1 MIPQTVLDF
10 FHAGKSL
17 PFRSMTVFNFLL
29 EATLA
34 GSVLILVMM
43 VLRLVFRKRIGS
55 RMVYIAW
62 ALVAIRLLVPVALPN
77 PLMNDLRPTYSTDAQ
92 ARPVADQI
100 RIRYQDAMADVA
112 YQLSQSAAETG
123 SVFQESLSTVAH
135 ELDAYTS
142 YGWLGKAYLLCYAAG
157 ALITALVFVARHL
170 RFRRRLRESV
180 VGTLK
185 GAQMALYQSLCE
197 GLKIRPIPVWYVDP
211 LTSPCL
217 VGVAKPMI
225 ALPLTLPPDSLGE
238 ALQHELAHYRARDAW
253 WVLLRSVCCVVH
265 WFNPL
270 VWFAQRLVKTDCEL
284 ACDERVA
291 LRLTPE
297 QRTHYANTLIH
308 TAKRP
313 YSPRTGVLTTG
324 MTMTGKRLMRRVYAI
339 LHIKSVQRIAAALV
353 AIVLVV
359 LSVAAFSTAET
370 KDQTARLTTDSSAFP
385 FQTNDP
391 YPALDKPFTQAVPL
405 TPLTNASEAVAQ
417 AKRYLCAM
425 YPEDQP
431 AIQSQYRFFSQQLG
445 KYSWE
450 VVVWPPEGGETSL
463 YYMELLSAGGLV
475 SVNRSDA
482 FSNGDEKENHP
493 SILPKN
499 LTDVLLI
506 YTQRLSGAVLQNVK
520 VDKASIHG
528 DMETA
533 EGRYVVCDLTN
544 TADPSVMVSLT
555 VQIAPS
561 FRLIGVYNAAN
572 NCVID
577 TQANPVIGQSAQRL
591 AYGMDAS
598 IAFDAT
604 FWGDADSQYILSPD
618 AILTVQQAFDIAVST
633 MLTQSGL
640 SREAFLS
647 LPLEYGYY
655 DKSYFGG
662 EASVWRFVWYVNKE
676 ESMNRYWVEFS
687 DQAAPTDVLLSPPGV
702 GLG

>member
-1 MIPQTVLDF
+1 MIPQNVLDF

-123 SVFQESLSTVAH
+123 SVFQDSLSTVAS
-135 ELDAYTS
+135 ELEAYTS
-142 YGWLGKAYLLCYAAG
+142 YGWLGKAYLLCYTAG
-157 ALITALVFVARHL
+157 ALITAWVFVARHL
-170 RFRRRLRESV
+170 RFRRRLRERA
-180 VGTLK
+180 VGTLE
-185 GAQMALYQSLCE
+185 GEQMALYQSFCE
-197 GLKIRPIPVWYVDP
+197 ELKIKPIPVWYVDP

-217 VGVAKPMI
+217 VGVTKPMI
-225 ALPLTLPPDSLGE
+225 ALPLTLPPDSLSE
-238 ALQHELAHYRARDAW
+238 ALLHELSHYKARDAW
-253 WVLLRSVCCVVH
+253 WVLLRSVCCIVH

-270 VWFAQRLVKTDCEL
+270 VWFAQGLVKTDCEL
-284 ACDERVA
+284 ACDERIA
-291 LRLTPE
+291 IRLTPE
-297 QRTHYANTLIH
+297 ERTHYANTLIH

-324 MTMTGKRLMRRVYAI
+324 MTMTGKRLMRRVNAI

-385 FQTNDP
+385 FQTSDP
-391 YPALDKPFTQAVPL
+391 YPAPDNTFTQAVPL

-417 AKRYLCAM
+417 AKRYLCTL

-431 AIQSQYRFFSQQLG
+431 SIESQYRYFSTQIG
-445 KYSWE
+445 AHSWQI
-450 VVVWPPEGGETSL
+450 VVWPPEGGETSL
-463 YYMELLSAGGLV
+463 YYIELLSAGGIV
-475 SVNRSDA
+475 SINRSDA
-482 FSNGDEKENHP
+482 FSNGDEKANHP

-499 LTDVLLI
+499 LSAVLMI
-506 YTQRLSGAVLQNVK
+506 YAQRLSRAVLQDV
-520 VDKASIHG
+520 VMDKAGIHE

-533 EGRYVVCDLTN
+533 EGRYVVCDLAN
-544 TADPSVMVSLT
+544 TADGSINVSLT

-561 FRLIGVYNAAN
+561 FRLIGIYNAADN
-572 NCVID
+572 GVID
-577 TQANPVIGQSAQRL
+577 TQANPVIEQSAQRL
-591 AYGMDAS
+591 AYGKDAS

-604 FWGDADSQYILSPD
+604 FWGDTDSQYILSPD
-618 AILTVQQAFDIAVST
+618 AALTVQQAFDIAVST
-633 MLTQSGL
+633 MPHPKRAYPGGV
-640 SREAFLS
+640 S
-647 LPLEYGYY
+647 L
-655 DKSYFGG
+655 
-662 EASVWRFVWYVNKE
+662 
-676 ESMNRYWVEFS
+676 
-687 DQAAPTDVLLSPPGV
+687 APT
-702 GLG
+702 